1 MSLFL
6 YGGGIVAILIILI
19 LGVEIMAIS
28 TAVQKGNMVY
38 VYDEKGKVLFT
49 RLGKLQGYTS
59 DSVSIETTKS
69 TLSVF
74 DPKNRVVKTVHL

>member
-1 MSLFL
+1 M
-6 YGGGIVAILIILI
+6 GGGIVAILIILI

-38 VYDEKGKVLFT
+38 VYDENGKVLFT

-74 DPKNRVVKTVHL
+74 NQQNRVVNTVHL

>member
-1 MSLFL
+1 
-6 YGGGIVAILIILI
+6 
-19 LGVEIMAIS
+19 MAIS

-59 DSVSIETTKS
+59 DSVSIETQKN
-69 TLSVF
+69 TLSIF
-74 DPKNRVVKTVHL
+74 DPKNHLVKILLL

>member
-6 YGGGIVAILIILI
+6 YGGIVAILIILI

-38 VYDEKGKVLFT
+38 VYDEKGKVLFM
-49 RLGKLQGYTS
+49 RFGKLHGYTS
-59 DSVSIETTKS
+59 DSVSIETQKN
-69 TLSVF
+69 TLSIF
-74 DPKNRVVKTVHL
+74 DPKNHLVKILLL